1 MGVAKVGPGL
11 DWVRAQQPTRG
22 VPENMIII
30 VTIII
35 TVSGDLT
42 MDME

>member
-11 DWVRAQQPTRG
+11 DWSRAQQSTRG

-35 TVSGDLT
+35 TVSGHLT